1 MDAQVRSL
9 LRNDIIKLT
18 GEDRVVILTSH
29 NISECEMLCTRIAVM
44 ESGELKTLARPD
56 ELSKDY
62 KLSFL
67 IESTVVQKLG
77 EEEES
82 VFNRLNEFMSRSFK
96 DCRLVRVA
104 DNSDLVEYY
113 VPVDRTRLSTVFQ
126 LIEANRDDLL
136 IRDYSICRTSLDD
149 IILNL

>member
-62 KLSFL
+62 KLSFW
-67 IESTVVQKLG
+67 IGSSHTG
-77 EEEES
+77 EEN
-82 VFNRLNEFMSRSFK
+82 VLTRLKEFMSRSFK

-104 DNSDLVEYY
+104 ANSDFVEYH
-113 VPVDRTRLSTVFQ
+113 VPVDRTHLSTVFQ

-136 IRDYSICRTSLDD
+136 IRDYSVCRISLDD